1 MIKAK
6 IEQLE
11 LVQNLENS
19 LRIDFEAKQ
28 AKAANLES
36 YEIQLAEM
44 QELLETMFRQL
55 PSKTEMDKLLVDV
68 SQTALG
74 AGIDVQL
81 FQPNA
86 EAFHDFY
93 AERPISVRMLGDYH
107 QFGEFVSGVASLPR
121 VVILTM
127 HDIALRRATDRDV
140 GANAGDGRL
149 ILEGTVKTY
158 RYIDEE
164 EAAAAGR
171 RGECAMMSPS
181 HIKSTLVIMLIV
193 MSSLITACSGRQ
205 DDLNRYIAEVKSR
218 PATPIP
224 PIPPVRTYTPYEY
237 EGLTGRDP
245 FRQST
250 SEGSDQVTQ
259 SGGGKGP
266 RPDLQRPRE
275 YLERF
280 ELDTLSMVGTFSKET
295 SDWALDSRIRTE
307 WSTGSRSEI
316 TSGRITARLTAFRT
330 TRCS

>member
-1 MIKAK
+1 MLNELRDLDFNDIGSAPTSIRYIILGFLLVIILTIGYFLLIKAK

-11 LVQNLENS
+11 LVQNLETT
-19 LRIDFEAKQ
+19 LRVDFEAKQ
-28 AKAANLES
+28 SKAVNLES
-36 YEIQLAEM
+36 YELQLAEM

-86 EAFHDFY
+86 EAYHDFY

-127 HDIALRRATDRDV
+127 HDIALRRANDKDV

-164 EAAAAGR
+164 EAIER
-171 RGECAMMSPS
+171 
-181 HIKSTLVIMLIV
+181 
-193 MSSLITACSGRQ
+193 
-205 DDLNRYIAEVKSR
+205 AEASA
-218 PATPIP
+218 P
-224 PIPPVRTYTPYEY
+224 
-237 EGLTGRDP
+237 
-245 FRQST
+245 
-250 SEGSDQVTQ
+250 
-259 SGGGKGP
+259 
-266 RPDLQRPRE
+266 
-275 YLERF
+275 
-280 ELDTLSMVGTFSKET
+280 
-295 SDWALDSRIRTE
+295 
-307 WSTGSRSEI
+307 
-316 TSGRITARLTAFRT
+316 
-330 TRCS
+330 

>member
-1 MIKAK
+1 MINELRDLDFNDIGSAPVSVRYVILGFLLVIILGIGYWLLIKAK
-6 IEQLE
+6 VEQLE
-11 LVQNLENS
+11 LVQNIENS

-127 HDIALRRATDRDV
+127 HDIALRRATSRDV

-158 RYIDEE
+158 RYIDED
-164 EAAAAGR
+164 EAEQR
-171 RGECAMMSPS
+171 
-181 HIKSTLVIMLIV
+181 
-193 MSSLITACSGRQ
+193 
-205 DDLNRYIAEVKSR
+205 AEASV
-218 PATPIP
+218 
-224 PIPPVRTYTPYEY
+224 
-237 EGLTGRDP
+237 
-245 FRQST
+245 Q
-250 SEGSDQVTQ
+250 
-259 SGGGKGP
+259 
-266 RPDLQRPRE
+266 
-275 YLERF
+275 
-280 ELDTLSMVGTFSKET
+280 
-295 SDWALDSRIRTE
+295 
-307 WSTGSRSEI
+307 
-316 TSGRITARLTAFRT
+316 
-330 TRCS
+330 